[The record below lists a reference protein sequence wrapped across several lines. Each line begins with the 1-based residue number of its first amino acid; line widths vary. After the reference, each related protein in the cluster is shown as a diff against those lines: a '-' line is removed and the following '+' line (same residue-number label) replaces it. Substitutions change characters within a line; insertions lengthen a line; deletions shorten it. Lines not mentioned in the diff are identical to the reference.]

1 MGSVPRCMSYNADD
15 DGDDDDD
22 NDDDDDDPLFNM
34 YIYIIRKRDFLS
46 SAAKKRGP
54 RSDRQNLYVRRVLSG
69 EFVQAWWIVRI

>member
-1 MGSVPRCMSYNADD
+1 MLMMMVMMMMIMMMMMMIPF
-15 DGDDDDD
+15 
-22 NDDDDDDPLFNM
+22 FNM